1 MSTPLWHDET
11 PWLFGLALLLV
22 LLLFRFLPTSR
33 ATLRHSLLLL
43 GLWLLLDA
51 LSALFAS
58 RAQASVA
65 QGLHQVALFG
75 LGVVLIRLAGLAL
88 FRVLLP
94 ALHAPTPRIVEDIV
108 VIAGYVLWGMVQLSF
123 AGVELS
129 SLVATSAVITAVLAF
144 AMQDTLGNIL
154 GGLALQLDNS
164 LGIGDWVRLDD
175 VSGRVVEIQWRYTAI
190 LTRNGEKVVVPNA
203 QLMKGKFAVIGSHD
217 LGVTGWRRWIG
228 FSIGDHVGP
237 SQVIE
242 AVQKAIADAEIV
254 NVAREPAP
262 TCLAMD
268 FGPGAIRYALRYWL
282 VDPRDDDPTDSAV
295 RIHLLAA
302 LQRQGWRIAL
312 ADQVVHL
319 VQETSAQ
326 REAAW
331 HRELARRLAALS
343 GVELF
348 AALDEAERRKIA
360 ERLVPTPFARG
371 DVMTR
376 QGAAAHWL
384 YIIVAGE
391 AEVHW
396 EDAAGS
402 RHLLTRL
409 PPGQVFGEM
418 GLMTGAPRGATVTAA
433 TEVECYRLDKAS
445 FEDIIRDRPV
455 LAEGMARILAQRV
468 AQNEALQ
475 QALRAE
481 QGERP
486 VHHAALLDRIRE
498 FFGLQ

>member
-1 MSTPLWHDET
+1 MSTAPWPDET
-11 PWLFGLALLLV
+11 PWFFGLALLLV
-22 LLLFRFLPTSR
+22 VLLYRFLPAGR

-51 LSALFAS
+51 LAAFFAV
-58 RAQASVA
+58 RAQVSLAS
-65 QGLHQVALFG
+65 GLHQAALLG

-108 VIAGYVLWGMVQLSF
+108 VIGGYLLWGLVRLSF

-129 SLVATSAVITAVLAF
+129 SLVATSAVITAVIAF

-164 LGIGDWVRLDD
+164 LGIGDWVRLDE

-190 LTRNGEKVVVPNA
+190 LTRNGEKVVVPNS

-217 LGVTGWRRWIG
+217 LGAAGWRRCIG

-237 SQVIE
+237 TQVIE
-242 AVQKAIADAEIV
+242 AVQKAIADAEIA
-254 NVAREPAP
+254 NVAHEPAP
-262 TCLAMD
+262 SCVAMD

-331 HRELARRLAALS
+331 QRELARRLDALS

-348 AALDEAERRKIA
+348 ASLDEAERRKIA

-384 YIIVAGE
+384 YIIVAGQ

-396 EDAAGS
+396 EDPSGEG
-402 RHLLTRL
+402 HLLTRL
-409 PPGQVFGEM
+409 AQGQVFGEM
-418 GLMTGAPRGATVTAA
+418 GLLTGAPRGATVLAA
-433 TEVECYRLDKAS
+433 SDVECFRLDKAS
-445 FEDIIRDRPV
+445 FEDVIRERPAM
-455 LAEGMARILAQRV
+455 AEAMARILAQRV

-475 QALRAE
+475 QALRTE
-481 QGERP
+481 QDQRP
-486 VHHAALLDRIRE
+486 ANNSALLDRIRA